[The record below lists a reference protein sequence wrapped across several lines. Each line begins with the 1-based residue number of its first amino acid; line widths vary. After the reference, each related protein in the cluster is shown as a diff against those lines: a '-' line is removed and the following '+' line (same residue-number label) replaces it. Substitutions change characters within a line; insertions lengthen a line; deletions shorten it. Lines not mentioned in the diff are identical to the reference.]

1 MVNLRQTTR
10 SEREPRRLFSNK
22 CSCQIAQKCRCIFL
36 HPKNKNF
43 FAVFFN
49 TKQTVAELSEVPQ
62 GYRDTITPIFCVIL
76 FDYELI
82 YFRKSSASKRW
93 RKRSGRRQR
102 TAADGRRKEEAL
114 TRSGAPT
121 RRSRDSKRATGGFL
135 PQAGVRGKM
144 SGGRQR
150 RLLLTST
157 YWWVFGQDARRRV
170 PAGAHTGS
178 STLAQDLPK
187 RVFLK

>member
-1 MVNLRQTTR
+1 MVSLRQATR

-49 TKQTVAELSEVPQ
+49 TKQTVAELSGIPQ
-62 GYRDTITPIFCVIL
+62 GYRDIITPIFCVIL

-82 YFRKSSASKRW
+82 YFRKSSTSKGE
-93 RKRSGRRQR
+93 GRGAGGGGGWQQ
-102 TAADGRRKEEAL
+102 AADTKKRLL
-114 TRSGAPT
+114 TRSGAST

-135 PQAGVRGKM
+135 PSDGRTGQNRQWRLL
-144 SGGRQR
+144 SGG
-150 RLLLTST
+150 
-157 YWWVFGQDARRRV
+157 G
-170 PAGAHTGS
+170 
-178 STLAQDLPK
+178 
-187 RVFLK
+187 